1 LRSPIS
7 QADKPYV
14 VGTLEKVDGFAGL
27 RNGLRQ
33 IAKDRDV
40 WAGIP
45 MPLDGEQ
52 LVIHPRYPFATEM
65 MAICAKTDEK
75 ETNESDDIK
84 IRNQFWSDR
93 LKAEV
98 YIWQADNGKI
108 VATVDHK
115 PHHISLDLHTLGC
128 SQAWGI
134 EQEHNAIQLL
144 GTLLRHHQFKQYLLT
159 GMFLERSERSGL
171 SYMFRRLKPT
181 VVLDAR
187 DKDAASTRI
196 LACLCMHPISY
207 YQGTWAGG
215 MCPTDDVVA
224 HLMMM
229 RGDEHLFWKRSNQ
242 HHPLRPE
249 AGL

>member
-1 LRSPIS
+1 LNR
-7 QADKPYV
+7 
-14 VGTLEKVDGFAGL
+14 VDNFAGL

-33 IAKDRDV
+33 IAKERDV

-52 LVIHPRYPFATEM
+52 MVIHPRYPFATEM
-65 MAICAKTDEK
+65 MAIGAQRDEVDANVADGV
-75 ETNESDDIK
+75 T
-84 IRNQFWSDR
+84 IRNRFWSDR

-98 YIWQADNGKI
+98 YIWQAANGKI

-115 PHHISLDLHTLGC
+115 PHHISIDLRTLGC

-171 SYMFRRLKPT
+171 TYMFRRLKPT
-181 VVLDAR
+181 VCLDAR
-187 DKDAASTRI
+187 DKDASSCRI

-207 YQGTWAGG
+207 YSGTWAGG
-215 MCPTDDVVA
+215 MCPSDDIVA
-224 HLMMM
+224 ALLLM
-229 RGDEHLFWKRSNQ
+229 RADEHFFWKRSNQ
-242 HHPLRPE
+242 HHPSRPE